1 MDRQMASKQKR
12 KRERKKRARK
22 QHTSTAGGEEP
33 RGFTYGPLSVV
44 QEGVGL
50 QISVDHD
57 HPDYEAFHAA
67 QKAQIDETP
76 ARALKLREEIVE
88 LCAPFHAFDVVLGVW
103 MAYGKTAFDS
113 LKPLHTDGFPR
124 AAEYV
129 SHVLLDRDGPEPERL
144 PSDGEMRRGI
154 DPLALGHRVKEIIDG
169 YPVWF
174 YERQRAEGD
183 EGLDP
188 WLELRTRLY
197 MHRLAVG
204 SFTYEWQEEETL
216 HHLFDPFGK
225 ELTSAIGFD
234 AAQAL
239 ALEQALAPLVFK
251 GIGARATLAKE
262 SGERFAAA
270 IAAKRKGLGVPT
282 DMPENLVSQLAALPK
297 ADAARWIKHLQGSWI
312 GLAAGQ
318 DASFTAEELAQAADV
333 PAEVAKAF
341 LTAFSVRFGHRCDK
355 AEWEEDPIKAV
366 GGELEVMRSTP
377 ILDGGDARYLPAA
390 YDTVLYGIRDVLTEA
405 LKLTKVW
412 PKFDRHRAKVLE
424 QRAVEAI
431 AARLKADWSHT
442 GVEYRFVDED
452 GEEKKGEAD
461 GVIRAGTLAVLV
473 EAKAGGLAPSARR
486 TAPARLERALN
497 DLLVSAHNQLQRSQA
512 ALVRGQA
519 TAVTDQAG
527 GALALDFEGVSRTLR
542 IAVSLEDLSPF
553 APTIWQLQAAGL
565 LPSDERAPWV
575 VGIHELELICDLSAG
590 PAQFVHYVLRR
601 QRAIRQ
607 HLWAMDEMDFFM
619 KYLKDGLFFDDAEI
633 VDTGIELHSHTDELD
648 EYLYGERGLRPKTK
662 RPKQKIAGPT
672 RELLRQIAGIDSP
685 GKIEAEIMILEMD
698 DEGRKQIASGIR
710 RLERMVAADHKPHD
724 LTLPFQDD
732 FAVSV
737 HCVPP
742 ALKDELPARLRNHGE
757 GRSAHSNLRRWLG
770 LGVVHGDR
778 GRIQTMTVMLDP
790 TRLEDE

>member
-1 MDRQMASKQKR
+1 MNQQMASKQKR
-12 KRERKKRARK
+12 KRERKKRVRK
-22 QHTSTAGGEEP
+22 QRTSKADGAGA

-76 ARALKLREEIVE
+76 ARALKLRAEIAE
-88 LCAPFHAFDVVLGVW
+88 LCAPFHVFDVVLAVW
-103 MAYGKTAFDS
+103 MAYGKTAPNS
-113 LKPLHTDGFPR
+113 LKPLHNDGFPR

-129 SHVLLDRDGPEPERL
+129 SHVLLDRDAPEPERL
-144 PSDGEMRRGI
+144 PLDEEMRRGI
-154 DPLALGHRVKEIIDG
+154 DPVALGQRVKEIIAG

-174 YERQRAEGD
+174 YEHQRAEGD

-197 MHRLAVG
+197 MHRLSVG

-216 HHLFDPFGK
+216 HQLFDPFAK
-225 ELTSAIGFD
+225 ELNSAIGFD
-234 AAQAL
+234 ATQAL
-239 ALEQALAPLVFK
+239 ALEQVLAPLVFK
-251 GIGARATLAKE
+251 GIGERAKIAKE
-262 SGERFAAA
+262 SGDRFAAA
-270 IAAKRKGLGVPT
+270 ITAKRKGLEIPA
-282 DMPENLVSQLAALPK
+282 DMPEDIVTQLAARPK
-297 ADAARWIKHLQGSWI
+297 ADAGRWIEYMQGTWI

-318 DASFTAEELAQAADV
+318 DASFTAEELARA
-333 PAEVAKAF
+333 AEVPTEVAAAF
-341 LTAFSVRFGHRCDK
+341 LAAFSVRFGHRSDR
-355 AEWEEDPIKAV
+355 AEWEKDPIKAV
-366 GGELEVMRSTP
+366 GGELEAMRGTP
-377 ILDGGDARYLPAA
+377 ILDGGDGRYLPAA
-390 YDTVLYGIRDVLTEA
+390 YDAVLYGIRDVLTEA
-405 LKLTKVW
+405 LKQTKVW
-412 PKFDRHRAKVLE
+412 PRFDRQRAKVLE
-424 QRAVEAI
+424 QRAVDAI
-431 AARLKADWSHT
+431 AATLKADWSYT
-442 GVEYRFVDED
+442 GVKYRFVDED
-452 GEEKKGEAD
+452 GEEREGEAD
-461 GVIRAGTLAVLV
+461 GVIRVGTLAVLV

-497 DLLVSAHNQLQRSQA
+497 DLLVSAHDQLQRSQA

-527 GALALDFEGVSRTLR
+527 KALALDFKGVSRTLR

-565 LPSDERAPWV
+565 LPTDERASWV

-619 KYLKDGLFFDDAEI
+619 KYLKDGLFFGDEEI

-648 EYLYGERGLRPKTK
+648 EYLYGERGMRPKTK

-672 RELLRQIAGIDSP
+672 RELLRQIGAIDSLA
-685 GKIEAEIMILEMD
+685 KIEAEVMILEMD

-710 RLERMVAADHKPHD
+710 RLERMVAADKNPHD

-742 ALKDELPARLRNHGE
+742 ALKGELPARLRNHGE